1 MSTQQIPP
9 VEGGETRSLSNVGDI
24 VADISRNL
32 STLIQQELALAKAE
46 ATQSAKRAGKGAG
59 LFGGAGVAI
68 HFAALFISLAIW
80 WAVGNE
86 IGRGWS
92 ALIGGAVWAVI
103 GAVLAARGKKEVQQI
118 QGMPRTAETAR
129 KVPDALKGNEG
140 VA

>member
-1 MSTQQIPP
+1 MSTQQMPP

-24 VADISRNL
+24 FSDISRNL
-32 STLIQQELALAKAE
+32 STLIQQELALARAE
-46 ATQSAKRAGKGAG
+46 ATESAKKAGKGAG
-59 LFGGAGVAI
+59 MFSGAAVAI
-68 HFAALFISLAIW
+68 HFAALFISIALW

-92 ALIGGAVWAVI
+92 ALIGGVVWAAI
-103 GAVLAARGKKEVQQI
+103 GAVLAVKGKKERKQV
-118 QGMPRTAETAR
+118 QGMPKTAQTAR